1 MPSATGSQLSTSTKA
16 AANRIAVSAITFRG
30 GKEPRL
36 RFDRTAI
43 GLVRRLQATLAES
56 VPDGKSVVLTITAPI
71 RQDSRTGL
79 ALQARIRA
87 LLASRRAQF
96 KATINGNR
104 VQVRVLNGGGSRTAK
119 LIGFVHNPERPP
131 ALLFDVTRRVL
142 ACMGSSRRSR
152 RGTRW
157 LVIGNRNGLAPVGTI
172 RQVCL
177 ALRARTVF
185 DRILLAGDDDVR
197 LL

>member
-56 VPDGKSVVLTITAPI
+56 VPDGKSVVVTITAPI

-142 ACMGSSRRSR
+142 ACMGSSRRSH

-157 LVIGNRNGLAPVGTI
+157 LVIGNRNGLAPVETI

-185 DRILLAGDDDVR
+185 KRILLAGDDGVR